1 MRHQPAGRDRLAD
14 ELAEL
19 KAEIKALRTERDNT
33 AQVKKLERDVEA
45 LKLEKGRLT
54 EANDRKI
61 RETEHKVG
69 LLKTKQDHDVEHATR
84 MAKLGVREANLTA
97 DRERFQAEMD
107 FQREHLQREVD
118 RVESILGKVLERL
131 PNIDAAL
138 KVGIGT
144 SNGHRS
150 RDADLD

>member
-1 MRHQPAGRDRLAD
+1 MRKDPARDRLAD
-14 ELAEL
+14 EIADM

-33 AQVKKLERDVEA
+33 AQVRRLEQDVEK
-45 LKLEKGRLT
+45 LKLEKARLT
-54 EANDRKI
+54 EDNDRRI

-84 MAKLGVREANLTA
+84 LAKLQIREENLSA
-97 DRERFQAEMD
+97 DRERFQAEME

-138 KVGIGT
+138 TVGIGNNG
-144 SNGHRS
+144 NGHRS
-150 RDADLD
+150 PR